1 MKKLAIISD
10 IICLIGILSMLIIRI
25 HDSEMWYKAIMAIIA
40 LIVLIRLIYKA
51 KKSKNNQFTYINCV
65 RFVYLQTVKDVLR
78 MKEYYEKVKRI
89 QNENYQQYYS
99 VWFYIVDDG
108 YETNFRC

>member
-1 MKKLAIISD
+1 MFVFFYFVLGEKMKKLAIISD

-51 KKSKNNQFTYINCV
+51 KKSKNN
-65 RFVYLQTVKDVLR
+65 
-78 MKEYYEKVKRI
+78 
-89 QNENYQQYYS
+89 
-99 VWFYIVDDG
+99 
-108 YETNFRC
+108 